1 MLFEY
6 SLNNLAFVRYS
17 KMQLL
22 LPLIP
27 KMFLWF
33 LGPQNLKNHKIYFRI
48 IIHFIRYGHYLV
60 TSLEYNKACTT
71 AMDVDR
77 YTWVTQLV
85 TSEFLF
91 GVDVGHREDCRLL
104 NVLHLPQLDRLCL

>member
-27 KMFLWF
+27 KMFLGF
-33 LGPQNLKNHKIYFRI
+33 LGPQNSKNDKFYFRI
-48 IIHFIRYGHYLV
+48 IIRFIRYGRYPV
-60 TSLEYNKACTT
+60 TSLIYI
-71 AMDVDR
+71 
-77 YTWVTQLV
+77 YIYLV
-85 TSEFLF
+85 AWQ
-91 GVDVGHREDCRLL
+91 GHRGDQKKKKTVAEFI
-104 NVLHLPQLDRLCL
+104 

>member
-27 KMFLWF
+27 KMFLGF
-33 LGPQNLKNHKIYFRI
+33 LGPQNSKNDKIYFRI
-48 IIHFIRYGHYLV
+48 IIRFIRYGHYPV
-60 TSLEYNKACTT
+60 TSLIYIYVYIYA
-71 AMDVDR
+71 
-77 YTWVTQLV
+77 
-85 TSEFLF
+85 
-91 GVDVGHREDCRLL
+91 
-104 NVLHLPQLDRLCL
+104 

>member
-27 KMFLWF
+27 KMFLGF
-33 LGPQNLKNHKIYFRI
+33 LGPQKSKNDKIYFRI
-48 IIHFIRYGHYLV
+48 IIRFIRYGRYPV
-60 TSLEYNKACTT
+60 TSLVCMYVY
-71 AMDVDR
+71 MYVSI
-77 YTWVTQLV
+77 Y
-85 TSEFLF
+85 
-91 GVDVGHREDCRLL
+91 
-104 NVLHLPQLDRLCL
+104 LHAS

>member
-27 KMFLWF
+27 KMFLGF
-33 LGPQNLKNHKIYFRI
+33 LGPQNLKNDKIYFRI
-48 IIHFIRYGHYLV
+48 IIRFIRYGHYPV
-60 TSLEYNKACTT
+60 TSLVYSSGGWSWILLICHHP
-71 AMDVDR
+71 
-77 YTWVTQLV
+77 
-85 TSEFLF
+85 FLSSPN
-91 GVDVGHREDCRLL
+91 VGFWQYYSAVPR
-104 NVLHLPQLDRLCL
+104 

>member
-27 KMFLWF
+27 KMFLGF
-33 LGPQNLKNHKIYFRI
+33 LGPQNSKNDKIYFRI
-48 IIHFIRYGHYLV
+48 IIRFIRYGHYPV
-60 TSLEYNKACTT
+60 TSLTDPYASYNDR
-71 AMDVDR
+71 MLEIDVK
-77 YTWVTQLV
+77 LV
-85 TSEFLF
+85 TIP
-91 GVDVGHREDCRLL
+91 RLK
-104 NVLHLPQLDRLCL
+104 

>member
-27 KMFLWF
+27 KMFLGF
-33 LGPQNLKNHKIYFRI
+33 LGPQNSKNDKIYFRI
-48 IIHFIRYGHYLV
+48 IIRFIRYGHYPV
-60 TSLEYNKACTT
+60 TSLLMRQCIIDKDKYKKGYIC
-71 AMDVDR
+71 
-77 YTWVTQLV
+77 
-85 TSEFLF
+85 
-91 GVDVGHREDCRLL
+91 
-104 NVLHLPQLDRLCL
+104 